1 MEERKRNIKKQNVS
15 PIKIYVLWVRV
26 VLIPRDRNYNLSL
39 RHAGADKCYNR
50 ASGRSDSKDSRLYMS
65 VLIYTFSPNNKDK
78 EDEGRGR
85 CWISDL
91 FSRQRDAQRKETEPS
106 DEKQDPTKKW
116 TRSCRKG
123 SEERAAASPG
133 QKDAGGKSALR
144 LQLCNPNHRLLDQHS
159 TKSEQLVSI
168 FIGPSAC

>member
-1 MEERKRNIKKQNVS
+1 MRGEDAAESQICFLVNETHRERKQSQVMK
-15 PIKIYVLWVRV
+15 
-26 VLIPRDRNYNLSL
+26 
-39 RHAGADKCYNR
+39 NR
-50 ASGRSDSKDSRLYMS
+50 IRR
-65 VLIYTFSPNNKDK
+65 
-78 EDEGRGR
+78 
-85 CWISDL
+85 
-91 FSRQRDAQRKETEPS
+91 
-106 DEKQDPTKKW
+106 KKW